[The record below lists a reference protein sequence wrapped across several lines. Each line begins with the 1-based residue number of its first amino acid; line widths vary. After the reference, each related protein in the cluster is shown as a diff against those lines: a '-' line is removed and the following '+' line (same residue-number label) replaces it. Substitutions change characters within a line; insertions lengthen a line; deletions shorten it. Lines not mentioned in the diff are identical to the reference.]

1 MLGKTLTEGA
11 LTATVKSL
19 LDSPDRRAAMET
31 RIRDFAC
38 PDANERIYSA
48 LMGLIRP

>member
-1 MLGKTLTEGA
+1 
-11 LTATVKSL
+11 
-19 LDSPDRRAAMET
+19 MET